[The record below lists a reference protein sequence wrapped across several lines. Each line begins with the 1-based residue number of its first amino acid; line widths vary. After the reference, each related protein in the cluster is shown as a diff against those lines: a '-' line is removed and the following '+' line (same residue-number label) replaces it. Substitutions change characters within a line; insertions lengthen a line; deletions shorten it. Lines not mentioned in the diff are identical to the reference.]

1 MHSTWIRLLIVTS
14 LLMAFFSTKLH
25 AEEVLGWVEK
35 IQLHPWDVEA
45 KAKLDTGALTSS
57 MHAEDIERFEKHD
70 EEWVR
75 FTVDLEDTETG
86 EVVKKRIERPLLR
99 DFTAVGAGGSDKRSV
114 VLMTIC
120 VGDKLYEEQFSLR
133 DRDNMIYPILL
144 GRRTIQHLGPV
155 DVTRT
160 FLSEAQC
167 DADSK
172 LVGYDP
178 DDLDPDI
185 GID

>member
-1 MHSTWIRLLIVTS
+1 MHSVRIRPLIVLSLLI
-14 LLMAFFSTKLH
+14 AFFSTKLQS
-25 AEEVLGWVEK
+25 EEVLGWVEK
-35 IQLHPWDVEA
+35 VQLQPWGVES

-57 MHAEDIERFEKHD
+57 MHAEDIERFEKDD
-70 EEWVR
+70 ESWVR
-75 FTVDLEDTETG
+75 FTVDLEDTQTG
-86 EVVKKRIERPLLR
+86 ERISKRIERPVLR
-99 DFTAVGAGGSDKRSV
+99 DFTAVGAGGRDERAV

-120 VGDKLYEEQFSLR
+120 VGDMLYEEQFSLR

-167 DADSK
+167 DADSE
-172 LVGYDP
+172 LVSFNST
-178 DDLDPDI
+178 DDDPDI
-185 GID
+185 GVN

>member
-99 DFTAVGAGGSDKRSV
+99 DSTAVGAGGSDKRSV

-167 DADSK
+167 DANSK
-172 LVGYDP
+172 LVSYDP